1 MKIRA
6 EMNIIDKG
14 NLVAAGDVF
23 LEEQIVIHQVK
34 LIATKNKDT
43 GRDMWV
49 VAMPDK
55 KKGDTWDKVV
65 YIKDKDV
72 YKEIE
77 TAVIQSVEHALRK
90 DLGNYNLQIDIRLFE
105 KGDTKA
111 YATVTFNNAVEIH
124 GIRLYEREGELK
136 VAYPYEKRD
145 ETYQNLAGPAT
156 LFIKDQMETD
166 IREAYEEKIKERGE
180 EAQIPDTMP
189 PEMLE
194 GTPFEERSR

>member
-124 GIRLYEREGELK
+124 GIRL
-136 VAYPYEKRD
+136 
-145 ETYQNLAGPAT
+145 
-156 LFIKDQMETD
+156 
-166 IREAYEEKIKERGE
+166 
-180 EAQIPDTMP
+180 
-189 PEMLE
+189 
-194 GTPFEERSR
+194 